1 MDRTGVFKDIEG
13 PLMGR
18 LRWTYFS
25 IHANCSFVRITQIVI
40 TSGAG
45 MADTKEGDDLE
56 DLYRVQI
63 APLVDQE
70 AKKRVEMYSNP
81 EENQRLLALDIV
93 EVLRS
98 SSKDTIPA
106 LMARLGPVR
115 AALEGH
121 GGALVVHD
129 FTLEEHEK
137 GETTLSLIIDLDGAC
152 VACGAAP
159 GTLKG
164 IQDDLLADPSISRVR
179 FHSGMLEWFS
189 EIQREFVLKHGEV
202 TFL

>member
-1 MDRTGVFKDIEG
+1 MNGLLD
-13 PLMGR
+13 
-18 LRWTYFS
+18 TYFS
-25 IHANCSFVRITQIVI
+25 IHANCSFRRIAQIAMA
-40 TSGAG
+40 SGVC
-45 MADTKEGDDLE
+45 MADTHEADGLE

-63 APLVDQE
+63 APIVDDE
-70 AKKRVEMYSNP
+70 AKKRIAMHSDP
-81 EENQRLLALDIV
+81 EEDQRLLSLNIV
-93 EVLRS
+93 ETLRS
-98 SSKDTIPA
+98 SSEDAIPA

-129 FTLEEHEK
+129 FSLDEHEK
-137 GETTLSLIIDLDGAC
+137 GDATLSLVIDLDGAC

-164 IQDDLLADPSISRVR
+164 IQDDLLADPGISRVR

-189 EIQREFVLKHGEV
+189 DIQREFVLKHGEV